1 MKGKVAVVTGAASG
15 IGFAIAKSLSEAGAG
30 VVLADVSSD
39 AGEAAVKKL
48 RESGGTAKFIPTDI
62 SKSEDV
68 RRLMDFAFEN
78 FGRIDILVNN
88 AGLQHI
94 APVVDFP
101 EDSWDHLLRVL
112 LTGTFLCCKYAV
124 PHMIRQ
130 KWGRVINIASLHG
143 KVASPFK
150 SAYVSAKHGVLGF
163 TKVLALEVAEHN
175 ITSNAICPAYVR
187 TTLVEKQIDEQARR
201 HGISPEEV
209 VRKIM
214 LEPAAIRRLL
224 EPEEVAAM
232 ALYLC
237 SDQASGIT
245 GAALDIDLGWTAR

>member
-1 MKGKVAVVTGAASG
+1 MKGKVAIVTGAASG
-15 IGFAIAKSLSEAGAG
+15 IGFAIAKSFGVAGAR
-30 VVLADVSSD
+30 VVLADVSPD
-39 AGEAAVKKL
+39 AGEAAVGKL
-48 RESGGTAKFIPTDI
+48 REMGAAVKFIPTDI

-68 RRLMDFAFEN
+68 RRLMEFAFEN
-78 FGRIDILVNN
+78 FGRIDILINN

-101 EDSWDHLLRVL
+101 EDRWDYLLRVL

-187 TTLVEKQIDEQARR
+187 TPLVEMQIDEQARR

-237 SDQASGIT
+237 SDQAAGIT